1 MNQINRSKIIG
12 DISKAPKFGKNR
24 LILFKKD
31 QLIDRLI
38 LKLSKQICFVY
49 LKY

>member
-1 MNQINRSKIIG
+1 MNQINKSKTIG
-12 DISKAPKFGKNR
+12 EISKAPKFGKNL

-31 QLIDRLI
+31 QLIDKLV